1 MPRFMMGALAVTS
14 VCVGYLLATRW
25 DDEVPAD
32 GMQAVAQGG
41 PMGKSSVPNAVG
53 LQPRDDT
60 RPASVY
66 GDVPLGI

>member
-25 DDEVPAD
+25 EDSPAT
-32 GMQAVAQGG
+32 GMQEVA
-41 PMGKSSVPNAVG
+41 PNATMTSG
-53 LQPRDDT
+53 PPGASDPHPRRR
-60 RPASVY
+60 RPGSVY